1 MTGLVKP
8 KEYKVSDSN
17 IALLG
22 SDLDKKVKLAAAQT
36 EKAWSEAGK
45 AVGLQIWR
53 IEKFHVVSWP
63 KDQYGHFFDGD
74 SYIVLRTYKK
84 DPAGAKLSWNV
95 HFWLGKYTTQDE
107 AGTAAYKTVELDD
120 FLGGEPV
127 QYREVQEHESDEF
140 LKIFNNTLVIMS
152 GGVESGFKHVEPEKY
167 RPRLLHLKGQ
177 KKVRVTEVDLTHKSL
192 NSGDVFVLDAGLKIF
207 QWNGKKAGPM
217 EKQKGASMGR
227 ALREERKARPELFV
241 CEEGEKG
248 PDAVEF
254 WKLLGGEGPVKSAE
268 EGGSDTDAEKEGAK
282 IRKLF
287 QLSDATGKMEF
298 KLIAEGLAIKRTQ
311 LISDDVMIFDA
322 GNEVY
327 AWIGKGA
334 SKEEKKQALGFAQ
347 DYLTKYNRPAYLP
360 ISRVLEGGENETFEA
375 HFR

>member
-1 MTGLVKP
+1 MLKG
-8 KEYKVSDSN
+8 KEYKVEDSN

-22 SDLDKKVKLAAAQT
+22 SDLDKACKLAAAKT
-36 EKAWSEAGK
+36 EKAWSEAGQK
-45 AVGLQIWR
+45 LGIQIWR
-53 IEKFHVVSWP
+53 IEKFHVISWP
-63 KDQYGHFFDGD
+63 KDQYGKFFDGD
-74 SYIVLRTYKK
+74 SYIVLKTYKK
-84 DPAGAKLSWNV
+84 DPVAAKISWNV

-140 LKIFNNTLVIMS
+140 LKLFNNQITIMS
-152 GGVESGFKHVEPEKY
+152 GGMESGFKHVEPEKY
-167 RPRLLHLKGQ
+167 KPRLLHLKGQ
-177 KKVRVTEVDLTHKSL
+177 KKVRVTEVDIGHKSL
-192 NSGDVFVLDAGLKIF
+192 NSGDVFLLDCGLSLF
-207 QWNGKKAGPM
+207 QWNGKKSGPM
-217 EKQKGASMGR
+217 EKQKGAALSR
-227 ALREERKARPELFV
+227 AFKEERKGKPTVYVL
-241 CEEGEKG
+241 EEGEKG
-248 PDAVEF
+248 GSDSIEF
-254 WKLLGGEGPVKSAE
+254 WKALGGEGPIKSAE
-268 EGGSDTDAEKEGAK
+268 EGGSDTEAEKDNNK

-287 QLSDATGKMEF
+287 QLSDSTGKMEF
-298 KLIAEGLAIKRTQ
+298 KVIAEGNAIKRNQ

-334 SKEEKKQALGFAQ
+334 SKDEKKQALGFAQ
-347 DYLTKYNRPAYLP
+347 DYLTKFKRPSYLP